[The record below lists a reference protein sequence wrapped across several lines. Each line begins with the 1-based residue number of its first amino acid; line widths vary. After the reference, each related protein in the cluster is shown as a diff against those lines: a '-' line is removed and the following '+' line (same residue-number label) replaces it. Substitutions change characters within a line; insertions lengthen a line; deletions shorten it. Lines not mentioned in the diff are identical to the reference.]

1 MLDKEGM
8 IMNVSKTSIRS
19 FVILSFIGFLF
30 YPASSLAKI
39 YHLTILHTSNQQGHF
54 ARFSLPGNPD
64 VGGMAARSTLVNIVC
79 AEVEQAGGHVLLLS
93 TGDVNIGTP
102 ESDLL
107 NAEPDFRLMKM
118 LGYDAMT
125 LGHGEFCTPRDVL
138 RKQRE
143 WAGCPFL
150 AANIVKKETGELLEF
165 VDPYI
170 IKDFDGLKVAIL
182 GLTREDIPT
191 ITLYSGDL
199 DSKNVIETAKAL
211 VPKLRAQAD
220 LVIAL
225 TYIGLPGEIRT
236 TGDIQL
242 AEAVPGIDI
251 IVGAQVEMASLPL
264 EEPKIIGDTLIV
276 QAGIYGLYV
285 GRLDLTIESETDSI
299 MEYRYTLIPVNLK
312 HEEKDQGKSYYVYVD
327 KEYVE
332 DPTVLEFIQPYLEQ
346 THRLLS
352 QPVGETLVKLDGDP
366 KIIQYQEANLPNLIT
381 DGMRAKTG
389 AEIAFINAGAIRG
402 SIESG
407 PITYQDILNIHPY
420 GNTLVLLDMTGEQV
434 MEVLNYAATFK
445 IGQGNFL
452 HVSGLKWTR
461 NKGVAENVMVGDVP
475 IDLDRIYKVV
485 ITSALAGG
493 GDGHMFNELPQFNT
507 GFLDAD
513 ATREYI
519 QNAGKVAPK
528 VEGRLRIIK

>member
-1 MLDKEGM
+1 ML
-8 IMNVSKTSIRS
+8 MNVSKRYIR
-19 FVILSFIGFLF
+19 FILILSLACPLF
-30 YPASSLAKI
+30 NPALSFAKI
-39 YHLTILHTSNQQGHF
+39 YHLTILHTSSQQGHF
-54 ARFSLPGNPD
+54 AKFSLPGNPD
-64 VGGMAARSTLVNIVC
+64 VGGMAAQATLINIVR

-150 AANIVKKETGELLEF
+150 AANLVKKETGELLEF

-170 IKDFDGLKVAIL
+170 IKDFDGLKVTIL
-182 GLTREDIPT
+182 GLTREEMPM
-191 ITLYSGDL
+191 ITLFAKDL
-199 DSKNVIETAKAL
+199 DGKSVIETAKAL
-211 VPKLRAQAD
+211 EPKLRAQAD

-225 TYIGLPGEIRT
+225 THIGLPGESRT

-264 EEPKIIGDTLIV
+264 AEPKVIGDTLIV

-285 GRLDLTIESETDSI
+285 GRLDLTIDSETDSI
-299 MEYRYTLIPVNLK
+299 REYRYTLIPVNLK
-312 HEEKDQGKSYYVYVD
+312 HEVKDQGKSYYVYVD
-327 KEYVE
+327 REYAE
-332 DPTVLEFIQPYLEQ
+332 DPTVLEFIQPYLK
-346 THRLLS
+346 RADKLLS
-352 QPVGETLVKLDGDP
+352 QPVGETLVRLNGIP
-366 KIIQYQEANLPNLIT
+366 QLLRYQETNLANLVT
-381 DGMRAKTG
+381 DAMRAKTG
-389 AEIAFINAGAIRG
+389 AEIAFINAGAIVMEAN
-402 SIESG
+402 IEPG
-407 PITYQDILNIHPY
+407 PITYRDILNIHPY
-420 GNTLVLLDMTGEQV
+420 GNTLVLLDMTGAQV

-452 HVSGLKWTR
+452 HVSGLRWTR
-461 NKGVAENVMVGDVP
+461 NKGVAEDVMVGGTP
-475 IDLDRIYKVV
+475 IELDRLYKVAT
-485 ITSALAGG
+485 TSALAGG
-493 GDGHMFNELPQFNT
+493 VDGHIFKELPQFNT

-528 VEGRLRIIK
+528 VEGRLRIIE